1 MELGGG
7 GALSHPAGSNRA
19 GSKEHLDW
27 LKRNLNVWNNYCS
40 KLYTH
45 KKLMWMEVHIHTVQ
59 AKSQAGSIQ
68 VKDIM
73 AAQKGQSGK
82 QIS

>member
-1 MELGGG
+1 
-7 GALSHPAGSNRA
+7 
-19 GSKEHLDW
+19 
-27 LKRNLNVWNNYCS
+27 
-40 KLYTH
+40 
-45 KKLMWMEVHIHTVQ
+45 MEVHIHTVQ